1 MENTCLVGTTQK
13 TYEIYTNAAYKY
25 IRYKR
30 HEQPPQNG
38 RVAIDKK
45 SKEESEEE
53 K

>member
-1 MENTCLVGTTQK
+1 MENTCLVGTAQK
-13 TYEIYTNAAYKY
+13 TYEIYTNAEYIGYKG
-25 IRYKR
+25 